1 MKNCWKIRAIFMTFS
16 QLSKNTFSTFATGT
30 LTLAMLTACTPADK
44 AKTQSNAEKTE
55 TTSTTSTTT
64 ATATPDNNNKDNNKD
79 NGKPII
85 YASTNVWGAV
95 AQAIGG
101 ENVNIIVGVNE
112 PTQDPH
118 DYQATAQ
125 DKLNISKAKLVL
137 VNGGGY
143 DDWASSLAK
152 AINPQPVVINAVK
165 VSGFTMP
172 AETAHDDHAEHTHE
186 KDGHDEKAHD
196 EHADHE
202 KEGHNEHE
210 HHHHHGEFNE
220 HVFYSLDTANKV
232 AQAIANQ
239 LSQSDPSHKAQY
251 TQNLQAF
258 TQQITE
264 LKTQAKATPTGKTAF
279 FTEPVAGYLLA
290 DMGIKNVTPEEFVE
304 QSETDAGVS
313 AKVLKDTK
321 ALITGKQAS
330 VLVLNAQTED
340 ATSKILVEDAKT
352 AQVPVVN
359 VYETLPAPLTA
370 ESKGNAYLDF
380 MKKAISDLQQALGK

>member
-1 MKNCWKIRAIFMTFS
+1 MTFS
-16 QLSKNTFSTFATGT
+16 QLSKTTLSTFATGT
-30 LTLAMLTACTPADK
+30 LTLAMLTACTPTDN
-44 AKTQSNAEKTE
+44 AKNAKSESKTEKTE
-55 TTSTTSTTT
+55 TTATTSTTT
-64 ATATPDNNNKDNNKD
+64 TTATPASNKD

-101 ENVNIIVGVNE
+101 ENINIIVGVNE

-143 DDWASSLAK
+143 DDWAISLAE
-152 AINPQPVVINAVK
+152 AVNPQPMVINAVT
-165 VSGFTMP
+165 VSGFKVP
-172 AETAHDDHAEHTHE
+172 AEP
-186 KDGHDEKAHD
+186 AHD
-196 EHADHE
+196 EHDHDHAE
-202 KEGHNEHE
+202 AGHE

-232 AQAIANQ
+232 AQAVATQ
-239 LSQSDPSHKAQY
+239 LSQSDPSHQAQY

-258 TQQITE
+258 TQQISE
-264 LKTQAKATPTGKTAF
+264 LKTQAKATPAGKTAF
-279 FTEPVAGYLLA
+279 FTEPVAAYLLT
-290 DMGIKNVTPEEFVE
+290 DMGIKNVTPDEFIE
-304 QSETDAGVS
+304 QAETDAGVS
-313 AKVLKDTK
+313 AKLLKDTK

-340 ATSKILVEDAKT
+340 ATAKILVEDAKT

-359 VYETLPAPLTA
+359 VYETLPAPLATDRSNHA
-370 ESKGNAYLDF
+370 QSNAYIDF